1 MMNNEQGFDYYYGAE
16 ADQFSFIRI
25 PKLMIL
31 DPKFEDLSMGAM
43 LLYGL
48 LLDRMNLSMKHGWR
62 DEMNRVY
69 IRFKIE
75 DIQEAMRVS
84 ETTATKYLKELEKLG
99 LVEKKRMGLA
109 CGNILYVKNFIS
121 PDLRDKA
128 LITLKNLG
136 NGDEQVAAETAYT
149 DRHTT
154 NAMGSIPHEV
164 SKIGITKEI
173 RGNESKVSMGNVT
186 TDSYGYVPLISKG
199 NVAID
204 SDGQNNN
211 KINNNNYI
219 NIQSNPISDDYKI
232 FLCYKNRAKRVLE
245 LDDDEID
252 KLSKYKIYKTAI
264 YDQVNYDTLEE
275 CYPDSTDII
284 RNLIDVMVEIMMSTQ
299 PKFMISGNEY
309 DADYVKSRVFCI
321 FDRHIEY
328 MIECIKKNTTKVGN
342 IKAYLRATIFNCTT
356 TLECYSDMTVQ
367 NLLAETYYA

>member
-136 NGDEQVAAETAYT
+136 NGSEEGAAETAYT
-149 DRHTT
+149 AKVTT
-154 NAMGSIPHEV
+154 NAMSSIPHEA
-164 SKIGITKEI
+164 SKISITKEI
-173 RGNESKVSMGNVT
+173 GGNESQDSMGNGT
-186 TDSYGYVPLISKG
+186 TVSYGYVAINNEG
-199 NVAID
+199 NGTTVSA
-204 SDGQNNN
+204 GQNNN
-211 KINNNNYI
+211 NINNNKYI
-219 NIQSNPISDDYKI
+219 NIQSNPISDDDKI
-232 FLCYKNRAKRVLE
+232 YMCYRNRAKRVLGFE
-245 LDDDEID
+245 SDEMD
-252 KLSKYKIYKTAI
+252 KMSKYKIYKTAI
-264 YDQVNYDTLEE
+264 CDQVNYDSLVEM
-275 CYPDSTDII
+275 YPDSADII
-284 RNLIDVMVEIMMSTQ
+284 RNIVDVMVEIMMSTQ

-367 NLLAETYYA
+367 NLLAETYYV